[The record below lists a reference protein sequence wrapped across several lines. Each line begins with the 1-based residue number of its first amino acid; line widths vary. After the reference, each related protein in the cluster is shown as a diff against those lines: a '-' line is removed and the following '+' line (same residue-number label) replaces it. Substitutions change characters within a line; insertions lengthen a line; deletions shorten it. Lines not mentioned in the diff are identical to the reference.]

1 MTRCVA
7 AGWCYLRLNAPS
19 WGEESAHQGL
29 WDVMGMSGVGFHRDV
44 EQVPSGIARPR
55 IVVVATVHWPVTTRL
70 CLEMAESGIEV
81 RALVPDDHALFK
93 MCAVTVDR
101 LGRTRHEALRTIS
114 RTVARH
120 APDLLIPADESAID
134 LLRALYSRA
143 MRGRGMRPD
152 RMAALIEASMGA
164 PSSFVFGRDKS
175 RFMTFAREEGI
186 AVPRTEIVANLA
198 QLRAKLATARFPLVI
213 KRDGTS
219 GGEGV
224 RVVADAASAERAFLA
239 FRSTGSRLYAV
250 RQAVRKVD
258 PGYLRQ
264 LLAHAPAI
272 TVQDHVAGRPANRA
286 VVCHRGEVLA
296 GLSVEVLQAK
306 ESTGPATVVRV
317 IDQPEMA
324 HAAQHIVRRLCLSGF
339 VGFDFMLETTTGRPY
354 LIEMNQRPTQ
364 ICHLASNAA
373 SDMIGALTV
382 WLPAT
387 DARRATPYLEQDTIA
402 LFPQESW
409 RDPASAFLSSSSAY
423 HDVPWQ
429 APEFIDA
436 YRAPVAP
443 EPLTWVQVVRQFL
456 RDPRRFFA
464 RRVEK
469 AALSIGMA
477 PAINPLSNSRDDS
490 LSDSSRDPALDP
502 SRAAAAPASPGHSES
517 IGGKDILHV

>member
-1 MTRCVA
+1 
-7 AGWCYLRLNAPS
+7 
-19 WGEESAHQGL
+19 
-29 WDVMGMSGVGFHRDV
+29 MSGVVSHMDV
-44 EQVPSGIARPR
+44 ERVPSSGMARPR

-101 LGRTRHEALRTIS
+101 LGRTRSEALRTINH
-114 RTVARH
+114 TVARH
-120 APDLLIPADESAID
+120 SPDLLIPADESAID
-134 LLRALYSRA
+134 LLRTLYGRAL
-143 MRGRGMRPD
+143 RGRGTRADRM

-164 PSSFVFGRDKS
+164 PSSFVFARDKS
-175 RFMTFAREEGI
+175 RFMALAHEEGL
-186 AVPRTEIVANLA
+186 AVPRTEIVRDLA
-198 QLRAKLATARFPLVI
+198 QLRARLATARFPLVI

-224 RVVADAASAERAFLA
+224 RVVADAIAAAQAFLE
-239 FRSTGSRLYAV
+239 FRSSGSGLYAV
-250 RQAVRKVD
+250 RQAIRKVD
-258 PGYLRQ
+258 PGYLRR
-264 LLAHAPAI
+264 LFAPAPAI
-272 TVQDHVAGRPANRA
+272 TMQDHVAGRPANRA
-286 VVCHRGEVLA
+286 VVCHRGQVLA
-296 GLSVEVLQAK
+296 GLSVEVLQTS

-317 IDQPEMA
+317 IDRPEMT
-324 HAAQHIVRRLCLSGF
+324 HAAQHIVRRLGLSGF
-339 VGFDFMLETTTGRPY
+339 VGFDFMLETATGRPY

-364 ICHLASNAA
+364 ICHLAPNAA
-373 SDMIGALTV
+373 SDMIGALTG
-382 WLPAT
+382 WLLTSA
-387 DARRATPYLEQDTIA
+387 ARRAAPYLERDTIA

-409 RDPASAFLSSSSAY
+409 RDPASAFLSSAY

-443 EPLTWVQVVRQFL
+443 EPLTWVQVARQLVRH
-456 RDPRRFFA
+456 PRRFLA
-464 RRVEK
+464 RRVE
-469 AALSIGMA
+469 AAAQSIGMA

-502 SRAAAAPASPGHSES
+502 SRAAAAPASPDYSGT

>member
-1 MTRCVA
+1 
-7 AGWCYLRLNAPS
+7 
-19 WGEESAHQGL
+19 
-29 WDVMGMSGVGFHRDV
+29 MSGVGFHRDV
-44 EQVPSGIARPR
+44 EQVPSCGVARPR

-101 LGRTRHEALRTIS
+101 LGRTRSEALRTIS
-114 RTVARH
+114 HTVERH
-120 APDLLIPADESAID
+120 APDLLIPADERAID
-134 LLRALYSRA
+134 LLRTLYSHA
-143 MRGRGMRPD
+143 LRGRGVRPD
-152 RMAALIEASMGA
+152 RMAVLIEASMGA
-164 PSSFVFGRDKS
+164 PSSFVFACDKS
-175 RFMTFAREEGI
+175 RFMAFAHEQGL
-186 AVPRTEIVANLA
+186 AVPRTEIVRDLA
-198 QLRAKLATARFPLVI
+198 QLRTRLATARFPLVV
-213 KRDGTS
+213 KRDRTS

-224 RVVADAASAERAFLA
+224 RVAADAAAAERAFLE

-250 RQAVRKVD
+250 RQAIRRID

-264 LLAHAPAI
+264 LFARPPDI

-286 VVCHRGEVLA
+286 VVCHRGQVLA
-296 GLSVEVLQAK
+296 GLSVEVLQSREA
-306 ESTGPATVVRV
+306 TGPATVVRV
-317 IDQPEMA
+317 IDQPEMT
-324 HAAQHIVRRLCLSGF
+324 HAAQHIVQRLGLSGF
-339 VGFDFMLETTTGRPY
+339 VGFDFMLETSTGQPY

-373 SDMIGALTV
+373 SDMIGALSG
-382 WLPAT
+382 WLLTSTAHRT
-387 DARRATPYLEQDTIA
+387 APYLEKDTIA

-409 RDPASAFLSSSSAY
+409 RDPASGFLHSAY

-443 EPLTWVQVVRQFL
+443 EPLTWVQVARQFL
-456 RDPRRFFA
+456 RDPRGFLA
-464 RRVEK
+464 RRVEA

-490 LSDSSRDPALDP
+490 LSDSTRDPALDP
-502 SRAAAAPASPGHSES
+502 SRGAAAPASPVYSGTIDE
-517 IGGKDILHV
+517 KDILHV

>member
-1 MTRCVA
+1 M
-7 AGWCYLRLNAPS
+7 
-19 WGEESAHQGL
+19 GL
-29 WDVMGMSGVGFHRDV
+29 SGVAFHRDV
-44 EQVPSGIARPR
+44 EQVPSSGMARPR

-101 LGRTRHEALRTIS
+101 LGRTRSEALRTIS
-114 RTVARH
+114 HTVTRH
-120 APDLLIPADESAID
+120 APDLLIPADERAID
-134 LLRALYSRA
+134 LLRALYGRA
-143 MRGRGMRPD
+143 LRGRGTRPD

-164 PSSFVFGRDKS
+164 PSSFVFARAKS
-175 RFMTFAREEGI
+175 RFMAFAHGEGL
-186 AVPRTEIVANLA
+186 AVPRTEIVRDLA

-224 RVVADAASAERAFLA
+224 RVVADAAAAEQAFLE
-239 FRSTGSRLYAV
+239 FRSAGSRLYAV

-264 LLAHAPAI
+264 LFAHPLAI
-272 TVQDHVAGRPANRA
+272 TMQDHVAGRPANRA
-286 VVCHRGEVLA
+286 VVCHRGQVLA
-296 GLSVEVLQAK
+296 GLSVEVLQTS
-306 ESTGPATVVRV
+306 ELTGPATVVRV

-324 HAAQHIVRRLCLSGF
+324 QAAQHVVRRLGLSGF
-339 VGFDFMLETTTGRPY
+339 VGFDFMLETATGRPY

-364 ICHLASNAA
+364 ICHLASNTA
-373 SDMIGALTV
+373 SDMIGALAV
-382 WLPAT
+382 WLPASE
-387 DARRATPYLEQDTIA
+387 ARRATPYLEQDTIA

-409 RDPASAFLSSSSAY
+409 RDPASAFLSSAY

-436 YRAPVAP
+436 YRSPVAP
-443 EPLTWVQVVRQFL
+443 EPLTWVQVARQFL
-456 RDPRRFFA
+456 RDPRGVFV
-464 RRVEK
+464 RRVE
-469 AALSIGMA
+469 AAAQSIGMA

-502 SRAAAAPASPGHSES
+502 SRAAAAPASPGYSES